1 MKRRMVW
8 LLTTSLALLV
18 LQFQI
23 AAQSKSGKPREAIIV
38 PPEAGT
44 RIGRGNWKLTKD
56 QSGGS
61 LAVSEVYNANASTDW
76 GPGHVHTRED
86 EIWYVIEGEL
96 SFKVGGRTATAGPGT
111 LVFAPRGVPHQ
122 YIVSKAPARY
132 LLIFT
137 PAGIEPLFPEV
148 DDLRNKVR
156 QGSPEYYEKLEEMR
170 AQYGVYAAKKWE
182 GITSTEDPTDGTW
195 DLDVRA
201 SKFEPGPAW
210 KNQTRIYKADGKS
223 IKMIATGVNG
233 QGKRVRFEFDAA
245 YDGKDYP
252 VTGNPKVETISQVRV
267 DYYTVK
273 TTTKRDG
280 LVTATSTRVIS
291 KDGKV
296 MNISTSGT
304 DEKGVPFNNTL
315 VLRKR

>member
-223 IKMIATGVNG
+223 IKMIATGVNS
-233 QGKRVRFEFDAA
+233 QPPVWRVCLPED
-245 YDGKDYP
+245 
-252 VTGNPKVETISQVRV
+252 N
-267 DYYTVK
+267 
-273 TTTKRDG
+273 
-280 LVTATSTRVIS
+280 VTASLPVLFVAVFFFAKETTYPLNAWARSSKIDGVAVATDARDVVGNSLGAILNRVFAMCRTKEETR
-291 KDGKV
+291 
-296 MNISTSGT
+296 
-304 DEKGVPFNNTL
+304 
-315 VLRKR
+315 